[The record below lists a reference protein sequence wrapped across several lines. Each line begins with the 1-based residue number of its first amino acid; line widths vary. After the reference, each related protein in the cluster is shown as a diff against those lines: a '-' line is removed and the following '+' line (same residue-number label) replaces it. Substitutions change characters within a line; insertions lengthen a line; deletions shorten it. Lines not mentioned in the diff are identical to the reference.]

1 MARQLEPAR
10 ALLAMLPYSNMARLY
25 DFGEAI
31 RRMRPL
37 AAAIPVYDLGRGSL
51 ADMMKS
57 VETVFEEVA

>member
-1 MARQLEPAR
+1 
-10 ALLAMLPYSNMARLY
+10 MLPYSNVARLY

-37 AAAIPVYDLGRGSL
+37 AEAIPVYDLGRGPL
-51 ADMMKS
+51 LDMLKS